1 VSPHVG
7 GYLAISI
14 ANKPTIIIKK
24 FKKKEKC
31 NPEAKKEMKE

>member
-14 ANKPTIIIKK
+14 ANKPTTIKTK
-24 FKKKEKC
+24 LKMKKSAILRQKKK
-31 NPEAKKEMKE
+31 